1 MVNFGVP
8 VFCGQHRSRRVSLK
22 AMLQDPNK
30 WTERDE
36 RLLALLLQKRAA
48 CDVEGDFGPPSM
60 HVGSPGTGVAEGYG
74 AGNMGAMHDGAK
86 RRLTADTPA
95 TSSDWEK
102 LEPTYVGE
110 VIVEN
115 DTEEALVAAL
125 DASTVGAGGDVHLG
139 PVDLPQGID
148 SLEMWGK
155 TMMSFG
161 QYKGKYSYI
170 EVATDKSL
178 WDYRK
183 WVRSHIN
190 QRTSKGAPLDFASY
204 LRAYDAR
211 HGPTKQ
217 LPVIPGTS
225 IARTFKDG
233 DP

>member
-125 DASTVGAGGDVHLG
+125 DASAVG
-139 PVDLPQGID
+139 
-148 SLEMWGK
+148 
-155 TMMSFG
+155 TMSWLSAMVYKQLTG
-161 QYKGKYSYI
+161 QW
-170 EVATDKSL
+170 ATSRGFEWCKS
-178 WDYRK
+178 
-183 WVRSHIN
+183 
-190 QRTSKGAPLDFASY
+190 SKG
-204 LRAYDAR
+204 
-211 HGPTKQ
+211 GVK
-217 LPVIPGTS
+217 I
-225 IARTFKDG
+225 
-233 DP
+233 